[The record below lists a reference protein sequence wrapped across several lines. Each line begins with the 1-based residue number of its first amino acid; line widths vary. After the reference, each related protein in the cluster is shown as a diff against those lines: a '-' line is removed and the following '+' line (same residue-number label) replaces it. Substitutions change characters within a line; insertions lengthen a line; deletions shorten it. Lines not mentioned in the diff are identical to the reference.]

1 VLRGIHQKDYAAE
14 VAQLGDLFS
23 VTYDP
28 GMIKIAIQDMV
39 DSLDGKEVPKDHV
52 VPVSVV
58 DAANVNE
65 FQGFGDA
72 FAK

>member
-1 VLRGIHQKDYAAE
+1 
-14 VAQLGDLFS
+14 
-23 VTYDP
+23 
-28 GMIKIAIQDMV
+28 MIKIAVQDMV
-39 DSLDGKEVPKDHV
+39 DHLDGKEVPKDHV

-58 DAANVNE
+58 DAANVDQ